1 VTNIFDSGEA
11 GHPTLALRGEYHDV
25 LRDPDGAVVW
35 DRGWKS
41 NSIVG
46 DCRRLLAA
54 FMRGGPATNGLL
66 GLQVGAGLDAWDTTG
81 PPPATS
87 GQTALVD
94 AHPFTLPYSPGDAG
108 NKVTIDFLDGG
119 TVSATPTNKLQIQ
132 ANLGNQQPNWPDS
145 FHPTSNLREFGLV
158 ARLATATIL
167 INYVTHPVIAKD
179 PASTLERTI
188 WLTF

>member
-1 VTNIFDSGEA
+1 MTGAEYPA
-11 GHPTLALRGEYHDV
+11 AALRGEYHDV
-25 LRDPDGAVVW
+25 LRDPSGRIVW
-35 DRGWKS
+35 DRGWTS
-41 NSIVG
+41 NAIVG

-54 FMRGGPATNGLL
+54 FMRGTPAANGLL

-87 GQTALVD
+87 GQTALAD
-94 AHPFTLPYSPGDAG
+94 PKPFTADVTKL
-108 NKVTIDFLDGG
+108 TIDFLDGG
-119 TVSATPTNKLQIQ
+119 TVTANPTNKLQIQ
-132 ANLGNQQPNWPDS
+132 ANLGNQLPPWPNAD
-145 FHPTSNLREFGLV
+145 HPTGNLREFGLV
-158 ARLATATIL
+158 AKLGGTNIL

>member
-1 VTNIFDSGEA
+1 MTGAE
-11 GHPTLALRGEYHDV
+11 HPTAQLRGQYRDV
-25 LRDPDGAVVW
+25 LRDPGGLLVW

-54 FMRGGPATNGLL
+54 FMRGGTPAANGLL
-66 GLQVGAGLDAWDTTG
+66 GLQVGTGLDAWDLTG
-81 PPPATS
+81 PPPATPA
-87 GQTALVD
+87 QTALAD
-94 AHPFTLPYSPGDAG
+94 PHPFTADISML
-108 NKVTIDFLDGG
+108 TIDFLDGG
-119 TVSATPTNKLQIQ
+119 TVTANPTNKLQIR
-132 ANLGNQQPNWPDS
+132 ASLGSGVPNWPDAN
-145 FHPTSNLREFGLV
+145 HPTGNLREFGLV
-158 ARLATATIL
+158 AKLGTATVL

>member
-1 VTNIFDSGEA
+1 MDERPA
-11 GHPTLALRGEYHDV
+11 AALRGEYHDV
-25 LRDPDGAVVW
+25 LRGPDGQIVW

-41 NSIVG
+41 NAIVG
-46 DCRRLLAA
+46 DCRKLLAA
-54 FMRGGPATNGLL
+54 FMRGGQPAADGLF
-66 GLQVGAGLDAWDTTG
+66 GLQVGGGLDAWDTTG

-87 GQTALVD
+87 GQAALVD
-94 AHPFTLPYSPGDAG
+94 THPFTLPYLPGDPA

-119 TVSATPTNKLQIQ
+119 TVTANPTNKLQIQ
-132 ANLGNQQPNWPDS
+132 ANLGTNQPNWPDS
-145 FHPTSNLREFGLV
+145 FHPTGNLREFGLV
-158 ARLATATIL
+158 AKLGTATIL

>member
-1 VTNIFDSGEA
+1 MSE
-11 GHPTLALRGEYHDV
+11 HPTAALRGEYHDV
-25 LRDPDGAVVW
+25 LRDKDGAVIW

-41 NSIVG
+41 NAIVG

-54 FMRGGPATNGLL
+54 FMRGGPDTNGLL
-66 GLQVGAGLDAWDTTG
+66 GLRVGAGLDAWDTTG

-94 AHPFTLPYSPGDAG
+94 PNPFTLEYHPGAPG
-108 NKVTIDFLDGG
+108 NTVTIDFLDGG
-119 TVSATPTNKLQIQ
+119 TVSGTPTNRLQIQ
-132 ANLGNQQPNWPDS
+132 ANLGTQQPNWPDNN
-145 FHPTSNLREFGLV
+145 HPTSNLREFGLV
-158 ARLATATIL
+158 AQLGTATIL